1 MRWNSKTM
9 NNIKNKLKWIKF
21 NLCPVF
27 FFLFVSFEICS
38 VERKRMFIFPKL
50 LQCQHILKKLCSDIF
65 FFIPP
70 FLLHCTLPRGKVHIT
85 RGTSRVNRRAYSI
98 VAPNIFWRVIKM
110 MSFDLIHLGLP
121 LTNIASLPALNFLLS
136 FRVKH
141 KNKTQINIRLA
152 VYREKI

>member
-1 MRWNSKTM
+1 M
-9 NNIKNKLKWIKF
+9 NNVKNKLKGIKF

-27 FFLFVSFEICS
+27 FLFFFFSFEICS
-38 VERKRMFIFPKL
+38 VERKRMFIFPKH
-50 LQCQHILKKLCSDIF
+50 LQCQHILKKLCSDL
-65 FFIPP
+65 FFIPL
-70 FLLHCTLPRGKVHIT
+70 FLLHCTLPRAKVHIT

-121 LTNIASLPALNFLLS
+121 LTHIASLPAMNFFLS
-136 FRVKH
+136 FRGKQ

>member
-1 MRWNSKTM
+1 M
-9 NNIKNKLKWIKF
+9 NQIQSL
-21 NLCPVF
+21 PS
-27 FFLFVSFEICS
+27 FLFLIRFFRNLLRWTKKNVY
-38 VERKRMFIFPKL
+38 FPQTFAMSAYFKETVL
-50 LQCQHILKKLCSDIF
+50 RYF

>member
-1 MRWNSKTM
+1 MMRWNSKTM

-65 FFIPP
+65 FYSSVFAS
-70 FLLHCTLPRGKVHIT
+70 LHIASRKSPHYSRNVSGKQKSILY
-85 RGTSRVNRRAYSI
+85 RRAKHILAGNQNDVLWFNTSGPSADEYS
-98 VAPNIFWRVIKM
+98 F
-110 MSFDLIHLGLP
+110 L
-121 LTNIASLPALNFLLS
+121 ASSELS
-136 FRVKH
+136 P
-141 KNKTQINIRLA
+141 
-152 VYREKI
+152 